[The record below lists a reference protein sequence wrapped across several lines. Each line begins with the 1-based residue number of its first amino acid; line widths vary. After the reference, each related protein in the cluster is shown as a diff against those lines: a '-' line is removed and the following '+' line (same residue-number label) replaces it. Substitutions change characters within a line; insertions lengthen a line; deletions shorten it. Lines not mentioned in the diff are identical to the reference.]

1 MESYRKSMNKRPS
14 CSPKKCVLSSN
25 ERHPSSFPFFYR
37 QMITFASLVERV
49 IAILEMQMYTILL
62 SVCKH
67 AGFGK

>member
-25 ERHPSSFPFFYR
+25 ERHPPFPFYR
-37 QMITFASLVERV
+37 QMITFVSLVECV